1 MLQNKSLKVNFI
13 MNVVLTA
20 ASFIFPLITFPY
32 VSRILLPAGT
42 GKVAFV
48 TSVITYFSMAAM
60 LGIPTYGI
68 RICAQVRDNKKRLS
82 ATVHEIFFINLIM
95 TLLLYGVLLMCLL
108 FIPTFRQ
115 ERLLYL
121 ILSSTMLFNLIGME
135 WLYKALEEYK
145 YITVRS
151 IIFKF
156 ISVFLIVI
164 LVKTQTDYRIYGAI
178 TIFASTGSNIMNFIN
193 ARKYISFKYCGP
205 YNYRQHIK
213 PIFTFFSL
221 SVAATVYTNMDTV
234 LLGFIKGD
242 AAVGYY
248 NSALKIKNILIA
260 FITSLSSVLLPRSSY
275 YAEKKLMTEFT
286 ALSQKAIR
294 FVIAASLPLCIFFIL
309 VAKESIVFLSG
320 IAFIPAIRPTQILMP
335 TIIMIGLTNIIGIQY
350 LVPLGKEKFVLYSTI
365 VGAIIDIIINII
377 LIPRIGV
384 SGAAISTLTAE
395 FSVLLVQLFFIRKSL
410 KALFQNLQLH
420 KLLLSLLPPVLFLVY
435 VRSKCTEITLINL
448 IFVSLLYGGLYILLL
463 KLVFHYGVDS

>member
-1 MLQNKSLKVNFI
+1 MHQNKSLKLNFI
-13 MNVVLTA
+13 MNVLLTA

-32 VSRILLPAGT
+32 VSRILLPVGT

-48 TSVITYFSMAAM
+48 TSIIAYFSMAAM

-68 RICAQVRDNKKRLS
+68 RICAQNRDNKKRLS

-95 TLLLYGVLLMCLL
+95 TILVYGVLSICLL
-108 FIPTFRQ
+108 FVPTFRQ

-145 YITVRS
+145 YITIRS

-156 ISVFLIVI
+156 ISVFLILI
-164 LVKTQTDYRIYGAI
+164 LVHAQADYRIYAAI
-178 TIFASTGSNIMNFIN
+178 TIFANTGSNILNFIN
-193 ARKYISFKYCGP
+193 AKKYISFKYCGP

-221 SVAATVYTNMDTV
+221 SVAATVYTNMDTI
-234 LLGFIKGD
+234 LLGFIQGD

-275 YAEKKLMTEFT
+275 YAEKKLLNEFT
-286 ALSQKAIR
+286 ALSKKAIR
-294 FVIAASLPLCIFFIL
+294 FVMVTSLPLCIFFIL
-309 VAKESIVFLSG
+309 IAKESIIFLSG
-320 IAFIPAIRPTQILMP
+320 EAFIPAIRPTQILMP
-335 TIIMIGLTNIIGIQY
+335 TIILIGLTNIIGIQY

-377 LIPRIGV
+377 FIPKIGV
-384 SGAAISTLTAE
+384 IGAAIATLTAE
-395 FSVLLVQLFFIRKSL
+395 FSVLIVQVLFIRKSIKL
-410 KALFQNLQLH
+410 LFKDLQLH
-420 KLLLSLLPPVLFLVY
+420 KLFLSLFLPVLLLIY
-435 VRSKCTEITLINL
+435 ARSIFIDINLITLIFISGL
-448 IFVSLLYGGLYILLL
+448 FWGLYLLQL
-463 KLVFHYGVDS
+463 KFVFRYIFDS

>member
-1 MLQNKSLKVNFI
+1 MIQNKSLKVNFI

-32 VSRILLPAGT
+32 VSRILLPTGT

-68 RICAQVRDNKKRLS
+68 RICAQVRDNKRRLS
-82 ATVHEIFFINLIM
+82 TTVHEIFFINLIM
-95 TLLLYGVLLMCLL
+95 TILLYGLLLICLL

-115 ERLLYL
+115 EKLLYL

-156 ISVFLIVI
+156 ISVFLILI
-164 LVKTQTDYRIYGAI
+164 LVQTQSDYRIYGAI
-178 TIFASTGSNIMNFIN
+178 TIFANTGSNIMNFIN
-193 ARKYISFKYCGP
+193 VKKYISFKYCGP
-205 YNYRQHIK
+205 YNYRQHIR
-213 PIFTFFSL
+213 PIITFFSL
-221 SVAATVYTNMDTV
+221 TVAATVYTNMDIV
-234 LLGFIKGD
+234 LLGFIQGD

-248 NSALKIKNILIA
+248 SSALKIKNILIA

-275 YAEKKLMTEFT
+275 YAEKKLMKEFT

-294 FVIAASLPLCIFFIL
+294 FVMAASVPLCIFFIL
-309 VAKESIVFLSG
+309 IAKESIFFLSG
-320 IAFIPAIRPTQILMP
+320 EAFAPAIWPTRILMP
-335 TIIMIGLTNIIGIQY
+335 TIILIGLTNIIGIQY
-350 LVPLGKEKFVLYSTI
+350 LVPLGKEKIVLYSTI
-365 VGAIIDIIINII
+365 VGAIIDILINII

-384 SGAAISTLTAE
+384 SGAAIGTLTAE
-395 FSVLLVQLFFIRKSL
+395 LSVLMVQLYFIQKSL
-410 KALFQNLQLH
+410 KPLFQDLYLH
-420 KLLLSLLPPVLFLVY
+420 KILLSLLPAVVFLVY
-435 VRSKCTEITLINL
+435 VRKIYIQINFMTLIF
-448 IFVSLLYGGLYILLL
+448 ISLLFWGIYILLL
-463 KLVFHYGVDS
+463 KSVFHYNLDS